1 MKYTKLDTIEA
12 LKKSGIMRGD
22 TVFFT
27 TSLGMLGVPD
37 IKKINSINDICLFI
51 FNSIKKVL
59 GPNGTILVPTYSYS
73 FGNVY
78 KNKLPVFDP
87 LKTHSKTGPFS
98 NFFTSSWTESTAN
111 KRMIFGNKNKHGVSI
126 HHLAIVE
133 LIVIFSI
140 KFDMKPI

>member
-12 LKKSGIMRGD
+12 LKKSGIMRSD

-87 LKTHSKTGPFS
+87 LKAHSKIGPFP
-98 NFFTSSWTESTAN
+98 N
-111 KRMIFGNKNKHGVSI
+111 
-126 HHLAIVE
+126 
-133 LIVIFSI
+133 
-140 KFDMKPI
+140 